1 MTKEQYIMMNRGI
14 NDSKDLPEDYL
25 SSIYNEIAGK
35 KISMKETKELPLKSN
50 KQSETSTW
58 HYEGFNHNAGMSES
72 EMILEPS
79 VLQSKRSNGIIHKS
93 SASGCNIQ
101 LCAVNNINKV
111 AVAFYLG
118 TFIMGHMHIIITFL
132 A

>member
-50 KQSETSTW
+50 KQSEISTL
-58 HYEGFNHNAGMSES
+58 HYEKFNHNGMSMS
-72 EMILEPS
+72 EMILEQS
-79 VLQSKRSNGIIHKS
+79 VLQSKWNNGIIHNS
-93 SASGCNIQ
+93 SMSGCNIQ
-101 LCAVNNINKV
+101 LCK
-111 AVAFYLG
+111 
-118 TFIMGHMHIIITFL
+118 
-132 A
+132 